1 MTDQTPTSTETT
13 QTPNLAPIAV
23 IPPGT
28 QTTFWSKVWAKIDQ
42 DVKVIWQKDK
52 LFFIAFFALIVVVK
66 FRQGLINI
74 LIGSA
79 KWIFDRTQEKDA
91 KLQAEI
97 KENNDKADK
106 LVAEANSLPAQ
117 EKPVV
122 DVDWYKNDK

>member
-1 MTDQTPTSTETT
+1 MTDQTPTSIETT
-13 QTPNLAPIAV
+13 QTSNLAPIAA

-117 EKPVV
+117 EKPV

>member
-106 LVAEANSLPAQ
+106 LVAEANSLPGQ
-117 EKPVV
+117 EKPV